1 MSNHQ
6 ILKAMWG
13 GIILAAAYIGL
24 TFGADIAR
32 FRYMSATLE
41 SLESCRTDAECES
54 AWAELR
60 AARGGK

>member
-32 FRYMSATLE
+32 FRHMSVALE
-41 SLESCRTDAECES
+41 SVESCRTDAECES